1 MICTKWRLPAVYS
14 EPRGTQSVDGAQI
27 EKACEAYG
35 VEFVGPLPD
44 GD

>member
-1 MICTKWRLPAVYS
+1 LP
-14 EPRGTQSVDGAQI
+14 PRESVDEAQI

>member
-1 MICTKWRLPAVYS
+1 MGETFTSFLATG
-14 EPRGTQSVDGAQI
+14 EQTGETFTLVD
-27 EKACEAYG
+27 EAYG